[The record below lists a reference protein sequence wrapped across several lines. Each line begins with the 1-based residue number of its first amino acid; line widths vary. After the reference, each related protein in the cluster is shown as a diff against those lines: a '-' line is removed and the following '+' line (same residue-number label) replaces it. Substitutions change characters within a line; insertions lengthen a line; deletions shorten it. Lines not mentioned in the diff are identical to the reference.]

1 MTTKEYNE
9 LKQEFEWLRYKESY
23 TKDER
28 WHLAQLHRKYMKSNF
43 KCATCGDIW
52 KMKFEVLGQ
61 MNEIMIN
68 IQNGKIKIEE
78 DIIIKD
84 EKLTEPNS
92 KQKDSDTNL
101 MEVINQKLIELE
113 ETKIIEDIK
122 EPEEKKEIE
131 YQIEDDDI
139 IEIEVDKNVKSI
151 IIETEDGERYVTNED
166 IDKNTTPIE
175 VKLPETKI
183 KSKNKKR

>member
-61 MNEIMIN
+61 MNQIFQHIN
-68 IQNGKIKIEE
+68 TGIIKIENE
-78 DIIIKD
+78 
-84 EKLTEPNS
+84 EKLTEPNPNP
-92 KQKDSDTNL
+92 KDSNVNL
-101 MEVINQKLIELE
+101 MEVISQKLIELE
-113 ETKIIEDIK
+113 ENKII
-122 EPEEKKEIE
+122 EEKKEIQ

-151 IIETEDGERYVTNED
+151 IIETEDGERYITNED
-166 IDKNTTPIE
+166 IAKIDSYTTPIE
-175 VKLPETKI
+175 VKLPEIKT
-183 KSKNKKR
+183 KSKNNKK